1 MSGKV
6 VHFEIPADD
15 VERAGSF
22 YADAF
27 DWKLQSMPGMG
38 YTIITTTPT
47 DDQGMPSEPGAI
59 NGGMFSR
66 VADIA
71 TPVITVDVADMDAA
85 LARVEALG
93 GQVVRGKEPVGDMG
107 FAAYFTDTEGN
118 LMGLWQT
125 ASA

>member
-15 VERAGSF
+15 VERARSF
-22 YADAF
+22 YAAAF

-59 NGGMFSR
+59 NGGMFTR
-66 VADIA
+66 EADIA

-125 ASA
+125 AG